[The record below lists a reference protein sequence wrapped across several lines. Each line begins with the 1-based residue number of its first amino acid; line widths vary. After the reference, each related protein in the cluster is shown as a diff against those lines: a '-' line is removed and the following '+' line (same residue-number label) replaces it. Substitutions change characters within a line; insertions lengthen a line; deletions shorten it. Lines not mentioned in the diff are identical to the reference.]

1 MKLGALLNS
10 SDSRPVTGFAIDH
23 RKVAPGNIFGAFQ
36 GAKVNGEDY
45 IDAAIAAGALA
56 VVARPDVRVE
66 GAVHIA
72 SDEPRRTFAL
82 LAARFFEP
90 FPT

>member
-23 RKVAPGNIFGAFQ
+23 LKVAPGNIFGAFQ

-45 IDAAIAAGALA
+45 IDAAIAAGALRSSRGPMSA
-56 VVARPDVRVE
+56 LRARS
-66 GAVHIA
+66 I
-72 SDEPRRTFAL
+72 L
-82 LAARFFEP
+82 LAMSLGGHLRCLPPAFLNP
-90 FPT
+90 FRT